1 MDPVQEA
8 SGVQWPATA
17 NFGLAHGTELV
28 YTFGAY
34 KNADYGTRMAWESEV
49 ASFLGGK
56 IDKMINGEIQGD
68 RPYGAN
74 GNIAKIKNT
83 ATGVDSGSL

>member
-56 IDKMINGEIQGD
+56 IDKMINGEIQGE

-74 GNIAKIKNT
+74 GNIVKITNT
-83 ATGVDSGSL
+83 ATGVVSGLF